1 MGTERH
7 PRRQVRAPALQCAGR
22 RARAAAVCAIASLLL
37 LLALPRAVA
46 ADTVW
51 WQPLAFAGQQVRDVT
66 VVHGDL
72 VVVTAG
78 QFLSSA
84 DGGATFSPTQDDV
97 PTALP
102 VSTAGVVWN
111 IRGGNVEAGPDPG
124 AQHLP
129 VLQHDPGAPN
139 LGANAHLLAAPA
151 AAPGVVVA
159 VGDDNH
165 VWRRSQSG
173 SWATA
178 FILLPAG
185 GFSGAPRVTSIAA
198 FTQPLTAAV
207 YLGVDGYGVLL
218 SQDGGDD
225 WIRADAGL
233 PEHVLGLATDGATRS
248 LYAATDQG
256 LYVHHLQS
264 LPAPPVYTD
273 SALWLRWLGIAIVA
287 LFATTAALIAL
298 RRLLPAQEI

>member
-1 MGTERH
+1 M
-7 PRRQVRAPALQCAGR
+7 
-22 RARAAAVCAIASLLL
+22 AAAACGIASLLML
-37 LLALPRAVA
+37 IVSPRVVA
-46 ADTVW
+46 ADSAW
-51 WQPLAFAGQQVRDVT
+51 WEPLAFGGQQVST
-66 VVHGDL
+66 VGVVNGHLL
-72 VVVTAG
+72 VSAG
-78 QFLSSA
+78 GVLMSSA
-84 DGGATFSPTQDDV
+84 DGGRTFTPDRDQV
-97 PTALP
+97 PASLP
-102 VSTAGVVWN
+102 VSSAGAVWN
-111 IRGGNVEAGPDPG
+111 IRGGTVETGPDPG

-129 VLQHDPGAPN
+129 VLQRDPGAPN
-139 LGANAHLLAAPA
+139 LGSSAHLLAAPA

-165 VWRRSQSG
+165 VWRRTQSG

-185 GFSGAPRVTSIAA
+185 GLSGAPRVTALAA
-198 FTQPLTAAV
+198 FTKPLSDAV

-233 PEHVLGLATDGATRS
+233 PEHVLGLATDDATRS

-256 LYVHHLQS
+256 LYVHHLQT

-273 SALWLRWLGIAIVA
+273 SALWLRWLGIGIVA
-287 LFATTAALIAL
+287 VAAIAAALLAL
-298 RRLLPAQEI
+298 RRLLPVLEA